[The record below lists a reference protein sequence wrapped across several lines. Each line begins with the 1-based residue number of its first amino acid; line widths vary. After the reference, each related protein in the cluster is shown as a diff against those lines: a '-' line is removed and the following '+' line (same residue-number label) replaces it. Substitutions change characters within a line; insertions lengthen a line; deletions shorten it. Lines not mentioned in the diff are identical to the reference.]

1 MLSLQARCRG
11 FLARQALYARLK
23 HYYDN
28 EDQVVRAQRAF
39 RRMLERKRANARVC
53 LFQACA
59 YAALKL
65 ERERRARETPKV
77 RPLSHFRGHERAI
90 VRLQRAWRATLYR
103 RDFAALLSADEMS
116 LAVVRRYLHLLDAR
130 AEDFDLELL
139 VQSLTADVAKAIR
152 ENAKL
157 EKDLDTM
164 DVKIGLLVRNRIS
177 VQEVVSHSKTL
188 LKKGTTLGRKDT
200 FYLNPNGAS
209 GGQDG
214 TLPRIGLKALKKE
227 SKEKLDS
234 YQHLFYLLQTRPQFL
249 AKLVFAMPQTK
260 TNKFMESVILTL
272 FNFGANPREEFLL
285 CKLFQH
291 ALEEEVQSKVK

>member
-1 MLSLQARCRG
+1 
-11 FLARQALYARLK
+11 
-23 HYYDN
+23 
-28 EDQVVRAQRAF
+28 
-39 RRMLERKRANARVC
+39 MLERKRANARVC
-53 LFQACA
+53 LLQACV
-59 YAALKL
+59 YAALKR
-65 ERERRARETPKV
+65 ERERRERETPKV
-77 RPLSHFRGHERAI
+77 RPLSYFRAHERAI
-90 VRLQRAWRATLYR
+90 VRLQRAWRAALYR

-130 AEDFDLELL
+130 ADDFDLELL

-177 VQEVVSHSKTL
+177 VQDVVSHSKTL
-188 LKKGTTLGRKDT
+188 LKKRTTLGRKDT
-200 FYLNPNGAS
+200 FYLNPNGAAA

-227 SKEKLDS
+227 SKDKLDA
-234 YQHLFYLLQTRPQFL
+234 YQHLFYLLQTRPQLL

-260 TNKFMESVILTL
+260 TNKFMESVILSL
-272 FNFGANPREEFLL
+272 YNFGANPREEYLL
-285 CKLFQH
+285 QRLFQY
-291 ALEEEVQSKVK
+291 ALEEEVKSKVNLISFPPRKKSSIKNQSFLGGPSG